1 MSLENA
7 INALVSRLE
16 TVTARLEQV
25 EKQIATGATAAP
37 AAGGAAAASA
47 GGDASNSAA
56 VAEYESLI
64 DQHIRPF
71 VEVSKKIAPEVG
83 QQVII
88 YDSDFISIFCNIFSV
103 VLVLFFSCLHLLM
116 RFVYRQNLS
125 SRQLRLK
132 SNSSPLLPQA
142 RNPLMYQDSWSPL
155 LLPWRRSALYATN
168 PGQANSSTIS
178 PLSARVSQLSDGS
191 LLYPLLLC
199 CAPFVSSLL
208 FSWLVKGEDPR
219 SPRRRDA
226 RFLWVLF

>member
-88 YDSDFISIFCNIFSV
+88 YDSDFISIFLQYFFCGISTF
-103 VLVLFFSCLHLLM
+103 LFMFAPLNAFCL
-116 RFVYRQNLS
+116 
-125 SRQLRLK
+125 
-132 SNSSPLLPQA
+132 
-142 RNPLMYQDSWSPL
+142 
-155 LLPWRRSALYATN
+155 
-168 PGQANSSTIS
+168 
-178 PLSARVSQLSDGS
+178 
-191 LLYPLLLC
+191 
-199 CAPFVSSLL
+199 
-208 FSWLVKGEDPR
+208 
-219 SPRRRDA
+219 
-226 RFLWVLF
+226 